1 MTTRWLPSSA
11 RALLA
16 MRGVDLGPIV
26 RLVYRLQK
34 PYVPD
39 LTEEMCRQ
47 SVDHVVEKREV
58 QYAILTGV
66 TLDVMAEEG
75 RLDEP
80 LGGVLRHDPDLYGID
95 EVLALS
101 IVNVYGSIGLSN
113 FGYLD
118 QERPPELAQALPG
131 GPGRVHTFLDDILAA
146 IVAAACARIAHQAA
160 DIREGRVVAETGEAA
175 SHQSQPESGG

>member
-1 MTTRWLPSSA
+1 MQARWLPTSA

-16 MRGVDLGPIV
+16 MRGVDLDPIV
-26 RLVYRLQK
+26 RLVFRLQK
-34 PYVPD
+34 PYVKD
-39 LTEEMCRQ
+39 LTLEACRE

-58 QYAILTGV
+58 QFAVLTGV

-80 LGGVLRHDPDLYGID
+80 LASVLRANSHLYGID

-118 QERPPELAQALPG
+118 QERPPELDQALPG
-131 GPGRVHTFLDDILAA
+131 EPSRVHTFLDDILAA
-146 IVAAACARIAHQAA
+146 IVAAACARLAHRAA
-160 DIREGRVVAETGEAA
+160 DARERAAAAPPAAQAREAT
-175 SHQSQPESGG
+175 EK

>member
-1 MTTRWLPSSA
+1 MQTRWLPGSA

-16 MRGVDLGPIV
+16 MRGVDLEPIV

-39 LTEEMCRQ
+39 LTLEVCRE

-80 LGGVLRHDPDLYGID
+80 LGGVLRASPDLYGVD

-131 GPGRVHTFLDDILAA
+131 EPGRVHTFLDDILAA
-146 IVAAACARIAHQAA
+146 IVAAACARIAHRTA
-160 DIREGRVVAETGEAA
+160 DAREGRSSAPEGGAA
-175 SHQSQPESGG
+175 GTQTSG

>member
-1 MTTRWLPSSA
+1 MSQDRTGRTHKRLPGTA

-16 MRGVDLGPIV
+16 LRGVDFDPLV
-26 RLVYRLQK
+26 RLVFRLQK

-39 LTEEMCRQ
+39 LTLEMCRE

-80 LGGVLRHDPDLYGID
+80 LATILREERELYGVD
-95 EVLALS
+95 RVLALS

-118 QERPPELAQALPG
+118 EERPAELLQALPG
-131 GPGRVHTFLDDILAA
+131 DGPRVHTFVDDILAA
-146 IVAAACARIAHQAA
+146 IVAAACARIAHRAADARQAA
-160 DIREGRVVAETGEAA
+160 APPEGAR
-175 SHQSQPESGG
+175 

>member
-1 MTTRWLPSSA
+1 
-11 RALLA
+11 
-16 MRGVDLGPIV
+16 MRGVDLEPIV
-26 RLVYRLQK
+26 RLVYRLQE

-39 LTEEMCRQ
+39 LTLDACRE
-47 SVDHVVEKREV
+47 SVEHVVEKREV

-80 LGGVLRHDPDLYGID
+80 LGSVLRESPHLYGID

-118 QERPPELAQALPG
+118 HERPPELDQALPG
-131 GPGRVHTFLDDILAA
+131 DPGKVHTFLDDILAA
-146 IVAAACARIAHQAA
+146 IVAAACARIAHRAA
-160 DIREGRVVAETGEAA
+160 DARERRAAEPAPPPSGPAGAGEGAGAPAPGQGRGER
-175 SHQSQPESGG
+175 SG